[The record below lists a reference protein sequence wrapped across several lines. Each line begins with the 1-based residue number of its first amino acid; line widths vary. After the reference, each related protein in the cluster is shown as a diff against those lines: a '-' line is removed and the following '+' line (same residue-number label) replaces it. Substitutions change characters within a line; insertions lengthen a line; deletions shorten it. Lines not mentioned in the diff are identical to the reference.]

1 MLVQKIRQLNNELET
16 YLKIRLGEFDLSIGQ
31 WEVLM
36 AIYKSTDNAISAT
49 KLEKRLQLD
58 KRLLS
63 LTLTKLERNGYIERV
78 SLNIDKRKKYIELTI
93 EALEI
98 AEDLRAIEVELNDV
112 MIEQLNNNLSFEEN
126 LTLLSAILQE

>member
-126 LTLLSAILQE
+126 LTLLSARLQE